1 MSATLLSLSRAGHRL
16 LDVTSASS
24 KHSLLRQSPW
34 LPRHSSSSGGGGVSS
49 NLCQQVRCYK
59 QVRLPADQPPIPSP
73 TAQQPEIPPYPLGPR
88 QLYKQ
93 SNTGLYG
100 TARIRFGNTVSRQTE
115 IINPQKNRR
124 KWRPNIQEKRLWSAA
139 LGAPIRTRI
148 STRVL
153 RTVDKVGGLDEY
165 LLGSKPAR
173 IAELGPWGW
182 RLRWRIM
189 QTPAVQD
196 RFRRERI
203 ALGLPADGLPA
214 DEWTEDTEDDVLAAA
229 EHGAPVD
236 AADEQE
242 TQRMI
247 DDEDTF
253 DLAPDDSFMQEESSP
268 KKP

>member
-1 MSATLLSLSRAGHRL
+1 MPTTPLSLSRAGQCL
-16 LDVTSASS
+16 LDATSSS
-24 KHSLLRQSPW
+24 AKPLLLRQSPW
-34 LPRHSSSSGGGGVSS
+34 LPHRTSSSSS
-49 NLCQQVRCYK
+49 NFPGFRQQTRGYK
-59 QVRLPADQPPIPSP
+59 QVRLPAGQPPIPSA

-124 KWRPNIQEKRLWSAA
+124 KWRPNIQEKRLWSAS
-139 LGAPIRTRI
+139 LSAPIRTRI

-182 RLRWRIM
+182 RLRWRII
-189 QTPAVQD
+189 QTPAVQE
-196 RFRRERI
+196 RFRRDRI

-214 DEWTEDTEDDVLAAA
+214 DEFFDDTEDASLTAA
-229 EHGAPVD
+229 ENEAPVD
-236 AADEQE
+236 GTAGQE

-247 DDEDTF
+247 DAEELF
-253 DLAPDDSFMQEESSP
+253 DLAPDDGFMQEESRP